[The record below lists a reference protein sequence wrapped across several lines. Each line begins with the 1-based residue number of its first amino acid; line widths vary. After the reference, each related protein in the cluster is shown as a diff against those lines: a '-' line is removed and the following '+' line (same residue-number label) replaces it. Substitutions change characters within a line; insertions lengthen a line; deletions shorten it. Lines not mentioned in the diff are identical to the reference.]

1 MKDFDSANAK
11 QLKRSLFMQPRNE
24 ISVKEQFAGKRI
36 LITGTTGFL
45 GKVVIE
51 KIIRDIPY
59 VEKLILLVRGNDKYP
74 TARERFDHE
83 IALSTIFDRLKD
95 ESPACFRQFCKEKIE
110 CVTGELTQKNFGL
123 NSEDFTGL
131 AGRIDLVLHVA
142 ASVDF
147 REQLQKALK
156 INTLSLFNLA
166 NLVKAAGNIPMI
178 HVSTCFVNGFNTG
191 DCREEV
197 VVPVSKGFIRD
208 AKGFYQVRPLIAK
221 LEKKIRK
228 VKENCTQPDQLAER
242 LVELGSK
249 ESHRYGW
256 NDTYTFTKWLGEQVL
271 MEELSDSTLTIVR
284 PAIIESTYQEPVP
297 GWVEGV
303 KVADAIILAY
313 AREKTPFFP
322 ARANGVIDVIPAD
335 MAANSLILAAAEALA
350 IPGAHRI
357 YQCST
362 GSSNPITVG
371 QMVNLLQLE
380 SNRNAEAYEKLYP
393 KGKPKRNFRIV
404 DRKLFITAM
413 AALKG
418 VVTVYDG
425 ACKFTGMKNRIRKV
439 TDFVNT
445 TMKLAITF
453 SFYASPRYVFH
464 NENLMDLTSRV
475 SPADSSAFPVDAR
488 TIEWER
494 YMGPI
499 HLSGLNRYAL
509 KARKTAIQQA
519 EDAIRVPGV
528 AEIPAVGR
536 RLERGTV

>member
-1 MKDFDSANAK
+1 
-11 QLKRSLFMQPRNE
+11 MQPRNE
-24 ISVKEQFAGKRI
+24 ISVKGQFAGKRI

-51 KIIRDIPY
+51 KIIRDIPD

-95 ESPACFRQFCKEKIE
+95 ESAACFRQFCKEKIE

-131 AGRIDLVLHVA
+131 AGRIDIVIHVA

-147 REQLQKALK
+147 REQLQKALM
-156 INTLSLFNLA
+156 INTLSLLNLA

-191 DCREEV
+191 DCREEI

-208 AKGFYQVRPLIAK
+208 AKGFYQVRPVIAK
-221 LEKKIRK
+221 LHKKIRK
-228 VKENCTQPDQLAER
+228 VEENCADPDQLAER

-284 PAIIESTYQEPVP
+284 PAIIESTLQEPVP

-313 AREKTPFFP
+313 AREKTQFFP
-322 ARANGVIDVIPAD
+322 ARANGVVDIIPAD

-350 IPGAHRI
+350 MPGTHRI

-371 QMVNLLQLE
+371 RMVNLLQLE

-413 AALKG
+413 ATLKG
-418 VVTVYDG
+418 VVTLYDG
-425 ACKFTGMKNRIRKV
+425 VCKITGMRNRIRKV

-464 NENLMDLTSRV
+464 NHNLMDLTSRV
-475 SPADSSAFPVDAR
+475 SPADTSVFPVDAR
-488 TIEWER
+488 AIEWER

-519 EDAIRVPGV
+519 EDTIRITGV
-528 AEIPAVGR
+528 AEIPAVGGT
-536 RLERGTV
+536 LESGTV

>member
-1 MKDFDSANAK
+1 MNPK
-11 QLKRSLFMQPRNE
+11 NE

-51 KIIRDIPY
+51 KIIREIPD
-59 VEKLILLVRGNDKYP
+59 VEKIILLVRGNDKYP

-83 IALSTIFDRLKD
+83 IALSTIFDRLKE
-95 ESPACFRQFCKEKIE
+95 ESPAIFSQFCREKIE

-131 AGRIDLVLHVA
+131 AGRIDLVVHVA

-156 INTLSLFNLA
+156 INTLCLLNLTE
-166 NLVKAAGNIPMI
+166 LVKAAGNVPMV

-197 VVPVSKGFIRD
+197 VVPASKGFTRN

-221 LEKKIRK
+221 LEEKIRK
-228 VKENCTQPDQLAER
+228 VEENCSRSDELAES

-256 NDTYTFTKWLGEQVL
+256 NDTYTFTKWLGEQIL
-271 MEELSDSTLTIVR
+271 MEKLSDSTLTIVR

-371 QMVNLLQLE
+371 RMVNLLQLE

-413 AALKG
+413 AALKC
-418 VVTVYDG
+418 VVKVYDG
-425 ACKFTGMKNRIRKV
+425 VCKSTGMRNRIRKV

-464 NENLMDLTSRV
+464 NHNLMDLASRV
-475 SPADSSAFPVDAR
+475 SPADCSAFPVDAR
-488 TIEWER
+488 IIEWES

-509 KARKTAIQQA
+509 KVRKTALHQA
-519 EDAIRVPGV
+519 QENIRVPNV

>member
-1 MKDFDSANAK
+1 MH
-11 QLKRSLFMQPRNE
+11 PRNE
-24 ISVKEQFAGKRI
+24 ISVKEQLAGKRI

-51 KIIRDIPY
+51 KIIREIPD
-59 VEKLILLVRGNDKYP
+59 VEKIILLVRGNDKYP

-83 IALSTIFDRLKD
+83 IALATIFDRLK
-95 ESPACFRQFCKEKIE
+95 EEKPSFFRQFCKEKIE
-110 CVTGELTQKNFGL
+110 CVTGELTQRNFGL
-123 NSEDFTGL
+123 SKEEFSEL
-131 AGRIDLVLHVA
+131 SGRIDMVIHVA

-156 INTLSLFNLA
+156 INTLCLLNLA
-166 NLVKAAGNIPMI
+166 DLVKAAGNIPMV

-197 VVPVSKGFIRD
+197 VVPVTRGFKRNS
-208 AKGFYQVRPLIAK
+208 KGFYQVRPLIAK

-228 VKENCTQPDQLAER
+228 VEKSCSRPDQLAEC

-335 MAANSLILAAAEALA
+335 FAANSLILAAAEAFA
-350 IPGAHRI
+350 MPGTHRI

-362 GSSNPITVG
+362 GSTNPITVG
-371 QMVNLLQLE
+371 RMVNLLQLE

-404 DRKLFITAM
+404 DRRLFIAAM
-413 AALKG
+413 SALKG

-425 ACKFTGMKNRIRKV
+425 ACKMTGMKNRIRKM

-453 SFYASPRYVFH
+453 SFYASPQYVFH
-464 NENLMDLTSRV
+464 NHNLMDLASRV
-475 SPADSSAFPVDAR
+475 TPADSSTFPVDAR
-488 TIEWER
+488 IIEWES

-499 HLSGLNRYAL
+499 HLTGLNRYAL
-509 KARKTAIQQA
+509 KARKTALQQA
-519 EDAIRVPGV
+519 QENIRIPGV
-528 AEIPAVGR
+528 AQIPAVGGS
-536 RLERGTV
+536 LESGTAL